1 MRFLS
6 RKKKKKNNS
15 DLVIVQNSCKSFV
28 SQKWLD
34 VLALISRLVPWSQNN
49 IIINK
54 KKLINGEKLIIFQR
68 KHDLIID
75 SSGKNISRFQ
85 TVGFSYQ
92 RKQLKNALQRLKKRL
107 TDRPQPCNKTGGQK
121 VFLDGLDRKLISKV
135 AKLASFQSVYSMLFL
150 KSLNFFVI
158 FILY

>member
-75 SSGKNISRFQ
+75 SRGKKISRF
-85 TVGFSYQ
+85 
-92 RKQLKNALQRLKKRL
+92 
-107 TDRPQPCNKTGGQK
+107 
-121 VFLDGLDRKLISKV
+121 
-135 AKLASFQSVYSMLFL
+135 
-150 KSLNFFVI
+150 
-158 FILY
+158 